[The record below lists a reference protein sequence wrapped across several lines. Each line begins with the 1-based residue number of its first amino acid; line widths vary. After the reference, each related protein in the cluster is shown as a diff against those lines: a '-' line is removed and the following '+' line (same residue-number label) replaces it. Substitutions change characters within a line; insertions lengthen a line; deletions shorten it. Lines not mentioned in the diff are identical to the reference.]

1 VSGKPLNLL
10 RRNIPATL
18 SDCSLPAVPV
28 EWGRQTTL
36 NQLLIQNSV
45 AMQYDSQLASSCP
58 DAAPPDLK
66 IAGASFLI
74 RFGILLILL
83 IANPVFAIDTL
94 EIDEGLQAINLADIV
109 EYYEDSTGLLT
120 YEQIM
125 ALPAAAWTPNKH
137 SSVSFGFTNS
147 DYWLRFQI
155 ESDALFKVDPVV
167 TIANPRF
174 DTIVLYNLIE
184 DEVTQYIKTGS
195 KVPFDEKPVKHRY
208 QLLPLKLNPASVSTI
223 YIQART
229 ADAFQL
235 PLELWPDDDLRHRDQ
250 TSLLIQGMF
259 LGIWAVI
266 VMSNIALAIAF
277 RRNAIRGYDGF
288 VAFIFFF
295 GLFQLSIYGI
305 GGGEYPTRWPNLLDM
320 TIIYSIGLA
329 IISACWCVISLLDL
343 RNTNRIGMLLL
354 LALSGIAVLYIFTYF
369 FVPFTQIIFLLHIL
383 AIPTAIVALAVMIRH
398 AMQGHRANLTS
409 WISWFLVTLTVLVIA
424 LSRLAWIPDYPLW
437 NYGASVLFICSMLT
451 TTIAVI
457 LQIARQRTVT
467 LEDVLSYEK
476 NARKDQML
484 LNQRLEHEFHN
495 KTQDLSL
502 ALTKLSETNQTL
514 LEVSTSDRV
523 TGIKNRH
530 FFDEIYN
537 IEWRRACR
545 QGYPVC
551 LMMIDIDHFKKIND
565 KYGHPVGDICL
576 RDVADAIKRT
586 LRRPSDIVA
595 RFGGEEFIAV
605 LPYLTEENGALLGE
619 RIRTEIESLMTITA
633 GHMIQLTIS
642 IGVAMTLPPNEM
654 DPDSLLQAAES
665 ALYQA
670 KEEGRNR
677 VCVTAIS

>member
-1 VSGKPLNLL
+1 
-10 RRNIPATL
+10 
-18 SDCSLPAVPV
+18 
-28 EWGRQTTL
+28 
-36 NQLLIQNSV
+36 
-45 AMQYDSQLASSCP
+45 MQYDSQLASSCP
-58 DAAPPDLK
+58 DLK
-66 IAGASFLI
+66 IAGANLLI
-74 RFGILLILL
+74 RLGIVLTLL
-83 IANPVFAIDTL
+83 IANPAFAINTL
-94 EIDEGLQAINLADIV
+94 AIDERLETINLADVV

-125 ALPAAAWTPNKH
+125 ALPAEAWTPHKH
-137 SSVSFGFTNS
+137 SSISFGFTNS

-155 ESDALFKVDPVV
+155 KSDALFKVDPVV

-174 DTIVLYNLIE
+174 DTIILYNLIE

-195 KVPFDEKPVKHRY
+195 RVPFDEKPVKHRY

-235 PLELWPDDDLRHRDQ
+235 PIELWPDDDLRHRDQ
-250 TSLLIQGMF
+250 TSLLIQGIF
-259 LGIWAVI
+259 LGIWIVI
-266 VMSNIALAIAF
+266 VLSNIALAIAF
-277 RRNAIRGYDGF
+277 RRNAIRGYDAF
-288 VAFIFFF
+288 VAFVFFF
-295 GLFQLSIYGI
+295 GLYQLSIYGV
-305 GGGEYPTRWPNLLDM
+305 GGGEYSTRWPNLLDM
-320 TIIYSIGLA
+320 TIIYSIGFA
-329 IISACWCVISLLDL
+329 IMTACWCVISLLDL

-354 LALSGIAVLYIFTYF
+354 FALSAIAVLYMFTYF

-383 AIPTAIVALAVMIRH
+383 VIPTAIVALAVMVRYS
-398 AMQGHRANLTS
+398 MQGHRANLTS
-409 WISWFLVTLTVLVIA
+409 WILWFLATLTMLAIA

-437 NYGASVLFICSMLT
+437 NYGARVLFICAMLI

-457 LQIARQRTVT
+457 LLIARQRTGT

-530 FFDEIYN
+530 FFDDIYD

-551 LMMIDIDHFKKIND
+551 LMMIDIDHFKKINET
-565 KYGHPVGDICL
+565 YGHAVGDICL
-576 RDVADAIKRT
+576 RDVADGIKRT

-595 RFGGEEFIAV
+595 RFGGEEFIVV

-642 IGVAMTLPPNEM
+642 IGVAMTLPTNEM
-654 DPDSLLQAAES
+654 DPDTLLQAAES
-665 ALYQA
+665 TLSQA

-677 VCVTAIS
+677 VCVAAIG